1 MMLINR
7 DPLNLLDMAHQMLN
21 SLAYSNNDGYHNN
34 SYVNSWNPAVDIRE
48 EKDKFLIMADIPG
61 VDPKDIEITMEDGV
75 LTVKGERY
83 FKTKNDDETYKRL
96 ERSSGS
102 FYRRF
107 SLPDTADGEHIEA
120 KGNNGVLEITIPKHE
135 KVQPRKIE
143 VKS

>member
-1 MMLINR
+1 MLLINR
-7 DPLNLLDMAHQMLN
+7 DPLNLFDRVHQSLN
-21 SLAYSNNDGYHNN
+21 NLTYSANDGYYNS

>member
-1 MMLINR
+1 MLLINR
-7 DPLNLLDMAHQMLN
+7 DPLNLFDSVHQRLN
-21 SLAYSNNDGYHNN
+21 NLAYSNNDGYHNN

-83 FKTKNDDETYKRL
+83 SKTKNDDEMYKSL